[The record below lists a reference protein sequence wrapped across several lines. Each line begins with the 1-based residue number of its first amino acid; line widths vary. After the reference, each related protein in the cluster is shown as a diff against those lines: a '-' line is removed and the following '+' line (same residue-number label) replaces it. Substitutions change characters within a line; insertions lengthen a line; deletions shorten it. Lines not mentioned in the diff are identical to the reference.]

1 VSTPRSSPIR
11 SSDASLDRRSRFTG
25 GALLALAIT
34 VAGAAPVGA
43 SSPRPGPATHGAE
56 AIGSIGIRLVDAPS
70 SARDDPRAQVYIVD
84 HLAPGTVI
92 TRRIEVSNTT
102 GSTARL
108 QLYAAAASIDKSSFL
123 AAAGHTAN
131 DLSTWTSVVPG
142 EPDVPAGGKLTA
154 TVTIA
159 VPADAAPGEQYG
171 VVWAEARSAPNAGG
185 GVTQVSRV
193 GIRLYVSVGPGGAPA
208 AAFTIDTLTARRS
221 ADGEPTVV
229 AAVHNTGGRAL
240 DMNGSMELRN
250 GPGGLNA
257 GPFPASL
264 GTTLAIGATEPV
276 TITLDKALPAGP
288 WDARITLRS
297 GLLEESARASLIF
310 PAAGSSVTV
319 KTTSD
324 GSAWPKA
331 AVALLVGGV
340 IVAAAFVVVR
350 RRRRGPVAGRSA
362 APLEA
367 FGSPPEAE
375 PVGALIDL
383 RPTVLICD
391 DEADIRLLY
400 SEVMEANGAMVVVA
414 ADGDECLRV
423 ADDVEPDLVLLDL
436 VLPGRTGK
444 EILGELRRCHPRIP
458 VVVMSGTV
466 SGPELAQFRALGA
479 AEGIEK
485 LGMIARIPGLIDRY
499 RRTA

>member
-1 VSTPRSSPIR
+1 
-11 SSDASLDRRSRFTG
+11 LTG
-25 GALLALAIT
+25 GALLALVIT
-34 VAGAAPVGA
+34 VTAALPVGA
-43 SSPRPGPATHGAE
+43 EAT
-56 AIGSIGIRLVDAPS
+56 GSIGIRLVDAPAT
-70 SARDDPRAQVYIVD
+70 AREDPRAQIYIVD
-84 HLAPGTVI
+84 HLAPGTAI

-102 GSTARL
+102 GGNARL
-108 QLYAAAASIDKSSFL
+108 RLYAAAASIDKTSFL
-123 AAAGHTAN
+123 GAAGDTVN

-171 VVWAEARSAPNAGG
+171 VVWAEARSAPSAGG

-208 AAFTIDTLTARRS
+208 AAFSIDTLTARRS

-264 GTTLAIGATEPV
+264 GTTLAIDATEPV
-276 TITLDKALPAGP
+276 TIVLDKALPAGP

-297 GLLEESARASLIF
+297 GLLEESAVANLLF

-319 KTTSD
+319 NTTSEAA
-324 GSAWPKA
+324 AWPKA
-331 AVALLVGGV
+331 ALALLVGSVIGV
-340 IVAAAFVVVR
+340 ALGVR
-350 RRRRGPVAGRSA
+350 RRRLR
-362 APLEA
+362 APT
-367 FGSPPEAE
+367 
-375 PVGALIDL
+375 DL

-391 DEADIRLLY
+391 DEPDIRLLY
-400 SEVMEANGAMVVVA
+400 STITEAAGATVVTA
-414 ADGDECLRV
+414 ADGEECLRV

-436 VLPGRTGK
+436 VLPGRGGR
-444 EILGELRRCHPRIP
+444 EILGELRHRHPRIP
-458 VVVMSGTV
+458 VVVMSGTI
-466 SGPELAQFRALGA
+466 SGAELAQFRELGA
-479 AEGIEK
+479 AESIEK
-485 LGMIARIPGLIDRY
+485 LGMTARIPGLIERY
-499 RRTA
+499 RSTA